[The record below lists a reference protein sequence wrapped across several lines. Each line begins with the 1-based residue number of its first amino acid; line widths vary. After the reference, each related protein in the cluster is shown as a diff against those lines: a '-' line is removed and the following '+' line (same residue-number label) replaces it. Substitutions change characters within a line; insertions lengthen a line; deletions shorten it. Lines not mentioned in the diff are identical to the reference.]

1 MPRLAVDP
9 TAQKLYVS
17 EGFPAGNRISIWD
30 VTPGNLETGML
41 ASDLLGHETADGA
54 PDFDSRIPQGRLDG
68 RSLAAAR
75 AVALDPMGH
84 RLFVADEY
92 NHRVV
97 VWQLDELNRVSN
109 RSARWVLGQP
119 DLRSSFMQPASATN
133 MTVPLAVAYDTGSK
147 RLFVGDG
154 YHNRVLVYDGAPG
167 TLTTGMPASVVVGQ
181 QNLRASSLGRAGRSW
196 TLACGWDG
204 VLPRIFSRWDWRLT
218 SPASACSSPTART
231 TGCSPTTSR
240 TAYSGREPL
249 RRWCS
254 ASRTSTRQSR
264 GTGGGLMSGTSG
276 WRALM

>member
-75 AVALDPMGH
+75 AVALDPMDH

-181 QNLRASSLGRAGRSW
+181 QDFESVEFGAGRTQLDFGVRMGRGIASNILPMG
-196 TLACGWDG
+196 LAIDEPGQRLFVSDGENNRVLAYDISDG
-204 VLPRIFSRWDWRLT
+204 VFR
-218 SPASACSSPTART
+218 
-231 TGCSPTTSR
+231 
-240 TAYSGREPL
+240 SGAAATVVLGQPDFDSTEPGDG
-249 RRWCS
+249 RR
-254 ASRTSTRQSR
+254 AHVRDIKD
-264 GTGGGLMSGTSG
+264 G
-276 WRALM
+276 AH